1 LFSRVL
7 SRLSARSPKGLREHG
22 GLLWLAVCARNDYGT
37 TCWLLAADGSD
48 EAVVFDPGFSPG
60 EVRSLLDAGGKRP
73 AAVLLTHAH
82 LDHAGSAGAF
92 AGEVPVYVHPDDRAA
107 FDDYTAWGGMT
118 PTTLDPVQDLRTFED
133 GDRLRFGGFDVEVL
147 HTPGHTP
154 GSCCF
159 RVGGDVVVFT
169 GDLVFAGTIGRTDFA
184 NSDPQAMRTSLERY
198 LTLPDDLRTLPGH
211 GPETTVGAERA
222 ANPFLRELG

>member
-1 LFSRVL
+1 M
-7 SRLSARSPKGLREHG
+7 
-22 GLLWLAVCARNDYGT
+22 WLDVFDRNAYGT
-37 TCWLLAADGSD
+37 NCWLLAAEGSD
-48 EAVVFDPGFSPG
+48 EAVVVDPGFEPAAVHAIL
-60 EVRSLLDAGGKRP
+60 EAAGKRP

-92 AGEVPVYVHPDDRAA
+92 AGDLPVYVHPDDRPA

-118 PTTLDPVQDLRTFED
+118 PTTLEPVRDLRTFAD
-133 GDRLRFGGFDVEVL
+133 GEVLRLAGFAVEVL

-159 RVGGDVVVFT
+159 RVGDDVLVFT
-169 GDLVFAGTIGRTDFA
+169 GDLVFAGTVGRSDFA
-184 NSDPQAMRTSLERY
+184 NSDRVAMASSLRRY

-222 ANPFLRELG
+222 SNPFLRGLG